1 MSYSVS
7 FPGGTVQYFF
17 EKKLESLPVITN
29 GRRTIAVTDA
39 NVHTLYGSLFDPFET
54 IVLPAGE
61 AYKNM
66 KSVNYITDQLI
77 QMKAD
82 RNTVLVGIGG
92 GVVTDIT
99 GFAAAIYMRGVSFG
113 FVPTTLL
120 AMVDAAIGGKNG
132 VNFGLHKNMLG
143 TIRQPEFILF
153 DTDFLGTLPDE
164 EWSNGFAEVIKYGC
178 IFDSFLFEALL
189 DNTLAFYQTDQAAL
203 KQIIEK
209 SVAWKNKTVREDES
223 EKGIRKLLNFGH
235 TVGHAIEKQLELR
248 HGYAISVGMLIACKI
263 SEKVILLQQEAT
275 QTLRK
280 LLVRYHLPTA
290 ISFDPQQTMRLIQMD
305 KKRNEDKIDFIVL
318 EKIGKA
324 RIETIPFG
332 LIEETLT
339 EYLHAGNY

>member
-99 GFAAAIYMRGVSFG
+99 GFAAAIYMRGISFG

-153 DTDFLGTLPDE
+153 DTDFLQTLPQQ

-189 DNTLAFYQTDQAAL
+189 ENSLAFYQTDQAAL

-209 SVAWKNKTVREDES
+209 SVTWKNKTVQEDES
-223 EKGIRKLLNFGH
+223 ERGVRKLLNFGH
-235 TVGHAIEKQLELR
+235 TVGHAVEKQLEMP
-248 HGYAISVGMLIACKI
+248 HGYAVSIGMLIACRL
-263 SEKVILLQQEAT
+263 SEKICSLQPQVTE
-275 QTLRK
+275 TLRK
-280 LLVRYHLPTA
+280 LLVRYHLPTEV
-290 ISFDPQQTMRLIQMD
+290 SFDPQTTMQLIQMD
-305 KKRNEDKIDFIVL
+305 KKRNDDKIDFILL
-318 EKIGKA
+318 ETIGKA
-324 RIETIPFG
+324 RIETISFN
-332 LIEETLT
+332 LIEETLI
-339 EYLHAGNY
+339 EYLHAGDH